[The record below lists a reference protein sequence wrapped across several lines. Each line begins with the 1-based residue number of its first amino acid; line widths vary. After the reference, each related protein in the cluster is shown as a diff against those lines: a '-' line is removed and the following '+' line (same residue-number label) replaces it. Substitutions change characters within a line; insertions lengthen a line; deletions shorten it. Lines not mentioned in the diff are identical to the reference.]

1 MAAHLAARF
10 EELKFLDVTR
20 LCRLNLS
27 SSPGLL
33 IRDVRAFE

>member
-20 LCRLNLS
+20 LCRLNF
-27 SSPGLL
+27 PVR
-33 IRDVRAFE
+33 RDC

>member
-20 LCRLNLS
+20 LCRLNFS
-27 SSPGLL
+27 DRKS
-33 IRDVRAFE
+33 VV